1 MESYKRLFLAK
12 NILFLFNFFLGFGGG
27 TLGFLIYLFSRL
39 FIVKTWRFKFD
50 ILPTLIILSFFL
62 SSIFSLYRNFSL
74 GNFTV
79 LLFLYIT
86 YLFLRKEELNR
97 DDTVRMLDYFI
108 LGSAMLAFGSIIG
121 YLYNGTYADT
131 PFLGKNGIGTI
142 LATAIPIIQL
152 SIISECEV
160 YHYLFFVLI
169 ISGLIL
175 SMSQGAWVGLC
186 MGELFLLTLG
196 NKKIRKSITI
206 LVLSALLSLTILSV
220 HSAITGTNLLFF
232 FYTRLDPY
240 SSSKIERVY
249 IWKASIKM
257 FLDHPIL
264 GIGIG
269 TFPLIY
275 PSYKLPQAYETSM
288 SFAHNL
294 PLNILAETGILGF
307 LSFFTFIVS
316 LYIRGI
322 RLYRKTQDDLVLILL
337 SSLTVYLG
345 HQLFDGTM
353 WSLHIGLILWFI
365 GAIILNFYE
374 RVR

>member
-220 HSAITGTNLLFF
+220 HSAITGTNLLSF